1 MKESAYVPFFFLAII
16 TGLTVI
22 SAVSATDN
30 DRRSLELAFDS
41 SEAAV
46 ATRQNDY
53 DDYYESRD
61 ESTEVAALT
70 GKTNSVKQI
79 SWGPSDN
86 GLEPALGQTS
96 LVIVFD
102 GTTSMF
108 DDLQQLKMGAKAI
121 IEEVNARERNPIF
134 NYVFVP
140 FRDPSE
146 SCRANLES
154 NFLVI
159 NPLLLQRLDQSS

>member
-1 MKESAYVPFFFLAII
+1 MKESAYVHFFALAII

-22 SAVSATDN
+22 SAASSTDS
-30 DRRSLELAFDS
+30 DRRSRELAID
-41 SEAAV
+41 SEAA
-46 ATRQNDY
+46 RQNDY
-53 DDYYESRD
+53 DDYYQSRD
-61 ESTEVAALT
+61 DSTEVVVAALT
-70 GKTNSVKQI
+70 GEPHSVKQI
-79 SWGPSDN
+79 SWASSDN

-108 DDLQQLKMGAKAI
+108 DDLQQLKMGAKSI
-121 IEEVNARERNPIF
+121 IQEVNARERNPIF

-146 SCRANLES
+146 SCGEFR
-154 NFLVI
+154 I
-159 NPLLLQRLDQSS
+159 HSSDD